1 MSGWGFNKKLKKSKV
16 LVDLRKQNAEDGA
29 GVIGILNG
37 AIATVG
43 ALVGGTSLASF
54 PPVHRILHGEKG
66 KPRDQS
72 IHTYAYEARP
82 LSMRNYD

>member
-1 MSGWGFNKKLKKSKV
+1 MQKTG
-16 LVDLRKQNAEDGA
+16 R

-37 AIATVG
+37 AIVS
-43 ALVGGTSLASF
+43 GGTSLASF
-54 PPVHRILHGEKG
+54 PPVLRILHGEKG

-82 LSMRNYD
+82 MRNYDYKY

>member
-37 AIATVG
+37 AIVS
-43 ALVGGTSLASF
+43 GGTSLASF
-54 PPVHRILHGEKG
+54 PPVLRILHGEKG